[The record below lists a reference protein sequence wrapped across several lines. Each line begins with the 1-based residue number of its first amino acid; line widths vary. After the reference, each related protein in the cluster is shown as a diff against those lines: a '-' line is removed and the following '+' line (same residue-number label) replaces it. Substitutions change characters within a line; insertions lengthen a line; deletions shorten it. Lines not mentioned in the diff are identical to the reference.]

1 MVHRQNKVK
10 RAKGS
15 GRIFGEISGRI
26 LFMAVPSIKDT
37 GLKVLRA
44 NDRYII
50 VDFQVR
56 RNFPAVQIFI

>member
-10 RAKGS
+10 RAKG
-15 GRIFGEISGRI
+15 SGRI